1 MIITGSFADLNNDYN
16 EIYILNRDLSLFNKH
31 VVVNDTSYI
40 NHCLDLCP
48 SKELN
53 DYILDLSKNN
63 NFTEKVYFSEIVPT
77 YLSEIK
83 KSKNAKKQL
92 NILYNKAKKQNIL
105 LFCYCENEPYCI
117 RSVVAGLLY
126 GAGSNIYSTQYG
138 NIIKNEYFKYYNL
151 YESLD

>member
-1 MIITGSFADLNNDYN
+1 MIIIGSFADLNNDYN

-63 NFTEKVYFSEIVPT
+63 NFTEKIYFSEITTAV
-77 YLSEIK
+77 LRGI
-83 KSKNAKKQL
+83 
-92 NILYNKAKKQNIL
+92 
-105 LFCYCENEPYCI
+105 
-117 RSVVAGLLY
+117 
-126 GAGSNIYSTQYG
+126 
-138 NIIKNEYFKYYNL
+138 
-151 YESLD
+151 